1 MSLAIVR
8 WIAGPVLHA
17 VKQGPFALRESV
29 RVGPRALLG
38 EVVRIHDETIVVQV
52 YEDTTGLRPGTE
64 VRGDGQPLAVRLGP
78 GLLGQIFDGLLR
90 PLSSSG
96 PAAVFVQPGML
107 APAAGRHHFEPGIV
121 VGQQLAPGALIGQ
134 ASSPA
139 GQGSSARRAQACLAP
154 PDASGVVESVVAAGE
169 YADDA
174 TVCVLRQGDGS
185 VREIAM
191 SHVWPVR
198 VPRPVARRVATH
210 APLVT
215 GQRILDSLF
224 PVAQGGKAA
233 IPGGFGTGK
242 TVLLEA
248 LAKGCN
254 ADVIVY
260 LGCGERGNEMAGVLD
275 EFPQLTDPRT
285 GRPLMERTV
294 IIANTSNMP
303 VAAREASIYCAIT
316 VAEYFRDQGL
326 HVALMADS
334 TSRWAEALREV
345 SGRFGELPG
354 EGGYPAYLASRL
366 ADFYERAALVQTL
379 SGATGSVTVMG
390 AISPPSGDFSEPVT
404 SHTKRYVKAF
414 WALDVKRAQARFYPA
429 IHPLQSYA
437 EDARDFAP
445 WWGSQGNGEWLLLRR
460 RFLTL
465 LDEQAQLE
473 RMARIIGKDALP
485 ARQQLTLLCAELI
498 NEAFLRQS
506 AFSENDRVCNP
517 ARQGAMMKLLGRFI
531 DRSEAALAAGATP
544 EAIASIG
551 CMRALQRMG
560 EDIGD
565 EQLPLL
571 AELDVRME
579 REFAQIVQLQ
589 GQAVIPAQAG
599 IQGLAPAVDPGPRV
613 GHGATVR
620 RDHEQEPPCCSAL
633 KAPRRASKA
642 RCCSCGARSTS
653 AWATRCR

>member
-1 MSLAIVR
+1 
-8 WIAGPVLHA
+8 VLPPGA
-17 VKQGPFALRESV
+17 VIG
-29 RVGPRALLG
+29 RA
-38 EVVRIHDETIVVQV
+38 
-52 YEDTTGLRPGTE
+52 
-64 VRGDGQPLAVRLGP
+64 
-78 GLLGQIFDGLLR
+78 
-90 PLSSSG
+90 SG
-96 PAAVFVQPGML
+96 G
-107 APAAGRHHFEPGIV
+107 AGRS
-121 VGQQLAPGALIGQ
+121 QL
-134 ASSPA
+134 
-139 GQGSSARRAQACLAP
+139 CLAP
-154 PDASGVVESVVAAGE
+154 PDAGGVVESVVAAGE
-169 YADDA
+169 RADDA
-174 TVCVLRQGDGS
+174 VVCRLRQGDGRL
-185 VREIAM
+185 RELAM

-198 VPRPVARRVATH
+198 RPRPVARRLPAE

-224 PVAQGGKAA
+224 PIALGGKAA

-242 TVLLEA
+242 TVLL
-248 LAKGCN
+248 AKGCG

-260 LGCGERGNEMAGVLD
+260 LGCGERGNELAGVLD
-275 EFPQLTDPRT
+275 EFPALTDPRT

-354 EGGYPAYLASRL
+354 EGGYPAYLSSRL
-366 ADFYERAALVQTL
+366 ADFYERAAAVETL
-379 SGATGSVTVMG
+379 AGDTGSVTVMG

-437 EDARDFAP
+437 EGAGEFAP
-445 WWGSQGNGEWLLLRR
+445 WWATQGNGRWLALRR

-485 ARQQLTLLCAELI
+485 AAQQLTLLCAELVG
-498 NEAFLRQS
+498 EAFLRQS
-506 AFSENDRVCNP
+506 AFSENDRVCSP
-517 ARQGAMMKLLGRFI
+517 PRQAAMMRLLGRFI
-531 DRSEAALAAGATP
+531 ELAEAALAAGV
-544 EAIASIG
+544 ELERIAG
-551 CMRALQRMG
+551 VACLRALQRMG

-565 EQLPLL
+565 NQLERL
-571 AELDVRME
+571 AELEARLE
-579 REFAQIVQLQ
+579 REFAQ
-589 GQAVIPAQAG
+589 
-599 IQGLAPAVDPGPRV
+599 LAPA
-613 GHGATVR
+613 T
-620 RDHEQEPPCCSAL
+620 E
-633 KAPRRASKA
+633 ASDA
-642 RCCSCGARSTS
+642 AHR
-653 AWATRCR
+653 

>member
-1 MSLAIVR
+1 MSLALVR

-17 VKQGPFALRESV
+17 VKQGPFSLRESV
-29 RVGPRALLG
+29 RVGPQALLG
-38 EVVRIHDETIVVQV
+38 EVVRIRDDEIVVQV

-64 VRGDGQPLAVRLGP
+64 VRGDGLPLSIRLGP
-78 GLLGQIFDGLLR
+78 GLLGRIFDGLLR
-90 PLSSSG
+90 PLSGTGS
-96 PAAVFVQPGML
+96 AFVQPGMRSGDAVRL
-107 APAAGRHHFEPGIV
+107 HFEPGIV
-121 VGQQLAPGALIGQ
+121 TGTLL
-134 ASSPA
+134 PA
-139 GQGSSARRAQACLAP
+139 GAVIGRATGAGGRAQVCLAP
-154 PDASGVVESVVAAGE
+154 PDAGGVVESVAATGE

-174 TVCVLRQGDGS
+174 VVCVLRQGDGG
-185 VREIAM
+185 RRDIAM
-191 SHVWPVR
+191 SHAWPVR
-198 VPRPVARRVATH
+198 VPRPVARRLPAQ

-215 GQRILDSLF
+215 GQRILDCLF

-248 LAKGCN
+248 LAKGCS

-275 EFPQLTDPRT
+275 EFPTLSDPRT

-354 EGGYPAYLASRL
+354 EGGYPAYLSSRL
-366 ADFYERAALVQTL
+366 ADFYERAARVETL
-379 SGATGSVTVMG
+379 AGDIGSVTVMG

-437 EDARDFAP
+437 EDAGDFAP
-445 WWGSQGNGEWLLLRR
+445 WWAEQGNGQWLALRR

-485 ARQQLTLLCAELI
+485 ARQQLTLLCAELV

-506 AFSENDRVCNP
+506 AFSDIDRVCSP
-517 ARQGAMMKLLGRFI
+517 ARQAAMMRLLGRFI
-531 DRSEAALAAGATP
+531 DLAEAALAAGTEP
-544 EAIASIG
+544 ERIG
-551 CMRALQRMG
+551 ALQCLRALQRMG
-560 EDIGD
+560 EEIADD
-565 EQLPLL
+565 QLPRL
-571 AELDVRME
+571 AELEARVG
-579 REFAQIVQLQ
+579 REFAQLVPSTEASD
-589 GQAVIPAQAG
+589 AV
-599 IQGLAPAVDPGPRV
+599 
-613 GHGATVR
+613 HG
-620 RDHEQEPPCCSAL
+620 
-633 KAPRRASKA
+633 
-642 RCCSCGARSTS
+642 
-653 AWATRCR
+653 